1 MFHDPSVLESLVIQG
16 LQYILEQERLLAEDR
31 LEALSSFSRLGTTV
45 KEGAIGL
52 GTARKD
58 CSLASCFFLPRTKA
72 SAKVLGVG
80 VVGSDLSA
88 SGASLWSSCSLLSST
103 EVLTPELG
111 VGVVGSGKSLTFLL
125 ELQEG

>member
-1 MFHDPSVLESLVIQG
+1 M
-16 LQYILEQERLLAEDR
+16 
-31 LEALSSFSRLGTTV
+31 

-58 CSLASCFFLPRTKA
+58 CSLASCFFLPRTQA
-72 SAKVLGVG
+72 AAQVLG
-80 VVGSDLSA
+80 VGSDLSA

-111 VGVVGSGKSLTFLL
+111 VGVVRSGKSLTFLL
-125 ELQEG
+125 ELQERVASLSDFLLTDKSVKGYYLSFYRFICQEEI